1 MLLLCVSTVLAAV
14 VQQSEYANCGY
25 DYKTMVATDNATI
38 ILTYTTGDLDP
49 ESNQISLLKALDIC
63 SGMDGTDSAMTG
75 TIINSFSVLYQ
86 YYLIYTWLL

>member
-1 MLLLCVSTVLAAV
+1 MSTVLAAV

-49 ESNQISLLKALDIC
+49 ESNQISLLDALDIC